1 MYILRMCDQK
11 LIYQVLMYLK
21 QNISLYCDIGIAS
34 ENIPNDLLSLS
45 GKSDNHQE
53 FNKSDTWE
61 ENENL
66 LHLHRFSSQGT
77 MFVANMRTVEEIG
90 IATGQGKESTS
101 ISN

>member
-1 MYILRMCDQK
+1 MCDQK

-45 GKSDNHQE
+45 GNSDNHQE
-53 FNKSDTWE
+53 FNKSDTLE
-61 ENENL
+61 EIENL
-66 LHLHRFSSQGT
+66 LHLHRFSSQET
-77 MFVANMRTVEEIG
+77 MFVANMRTAEEIG

>member
-1 MYILRMCDQK
+1 
-11 LIYQVLMYLK
+11 MYLK

-45 GKSDNHQE
+45 GNSDNHQE
-53 FNKSDTWE
+53 FNKSDTLE
-61 ENENL
+61 EIENL
-66 LHLHRFSSQGT
+66 LHLHRFSSQET
-77 MFVANMRTVEEIG
+77 MFVANMRTAEEIG